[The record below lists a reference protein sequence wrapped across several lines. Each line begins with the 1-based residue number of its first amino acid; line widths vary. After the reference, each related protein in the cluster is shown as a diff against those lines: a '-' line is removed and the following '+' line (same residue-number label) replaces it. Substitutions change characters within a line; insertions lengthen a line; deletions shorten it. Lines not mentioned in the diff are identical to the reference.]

1 MRRRKQVYPPAKTAT
16 KGRPAD
22 QAPGDRRNPSDR
34 TVTINVDARAGRA
47 SIRVGDRVRIQ
58 SGLYSGET
66 AIVESAAAGV
76 ISAVSIRTESG
87 GVRRA
92 RTIDLEPLA
101 DAGPTDA
108 TGAAQGASQPEA

>member
-1 MRRRKQVYPPAKTAT
+1 MRRKKPVYPPAKTAT
-16 KGRPAD
+16 RGQSA
-22 QAPGDRRNPSDR
+22 GSDRRIPPDR

-76 ISAVSIRTESG
+76 ISAVMVRTESG

-92 RTIDLEPLA
+92 RTVDLEPISA
-101 DAGPTDA
+101 ASASDVESDASTP
-108 TGAAQGASQPEA
+108 AA

>member
-1 MRRRKQVYPPAKTAT
+1 MRRKKQFYPPAKTAT
-16 KGRPAD
+16 KGQPAG
-22 QAPGDRRNPSDR
+22 QAPGDRRNPADR

-76 ISAVSIRTESG
+76 ISAVTVRTESG

-92 RTIDLEPLA
+92 RTIDLEPLTDAAPA
-101 DAGPTDA
+101 DASGDV
-108 TGAAQGASQPEA
+108 